1 MGLYK
6 SESGILGYRSVIRIP
21 QAIKLT
27 LVQVYNGDRFHLMPI
42 ITPAYPSMCSTHNI
56 TMSTKKIII
65 RELERGG
72 DIVDKIFTGQLQW
85 KDLFSRHTFF
95 TQGYKYY
102 LSIIAA
108 SRSKEAQLVWSGLVE
123 SKVRLLVSQLETQ
136 GSIEIAHPFNK
147 GFDRVH
153 HCGNEDEVEAV
164 SNGELQFQA
173 KNTKTEPTDLTK
185 DPKHDAAANG
195 DAENIVVPNGHS
207 EVQLNGEEKHVIYT
221 TTYYIGIELAQGRL
235 AASIQPESS
244 NILADG
250 TKKLDISYQTKHF
263 KELCT
268 EWAQYSPEMNSLNIV
283 HTRK

>member
-6 SESGILGYRSVIRIP
+6 LESGILGYRLLTRIP
-21 QAIKLT
+21 LVLKLT

-56 TMSTKKIII
+56 TMSTKKIIT

-102 LSIIAA
+102 LGIIAA

-147 GFDRVH
+147 GFDRIH
-153 HCGNEDEVEAV
+153 HCSDEDEVEAV

-173 KNTKTEPTDLTK
+173 KNIKTEPTDLAK
-185 DPKHDAAANG
+185 DPKHGAAANG
-195 DAENIVVPNGHS
+195 DAENIIVPNGHS
-207 EVQLNGEEKHVIYT
+207 EVRVNGEEKHVIYT
-221 TTYYIGIELAQGRL
+221 TTYYIGIELVQG
-235 AASIQPESS
+235 
-244 NILADG
+244 
-250 TKKLDISYQTKHF
+250 
-263 KELCT
+263 
-268 EWAQYSPEMNSLNIV
+268 W
-283 HTRK
+283 

>member
-1 MGLYK
+1 M
-6 SESGILGYRSVIRIP
+6 
-21 QAIKLT
+21 
-27 LVQVYNGDRFHLMPI
+27 QVYNGDRFHLMPI
-42 ITPAYPSMCSTHNI
+42 ITPAYPSMCATHNI

-85 KDLFSRHTFF
+85 KDLFNRHTFF

-153 HCGNEDEVEAV
+153 HCSNEDEVEAV
-164 SNGELQFQA
+164 SNGELQYQA
-173 KNTKTEPTDLTK
+173 KNIKTESTDLAN
-185 DPKHDAAANG
+185 DPKHGAAANG
-195 DAENIVVPNGHS
+195 DAENMVVPNGHS
-207 EVQLNGEEKHVIYT
+207 EVQVNGEEKHVIYT
-221 TTYYIGIELAQGRL
+221 TTYYVGIELAQG
-235 AASIQPESS
+235 
-244 NILADG
+244 
-250 TKKLDISYQTKHF
+250 
-263 KELCT
+263 
-268 EWAQYSPEMNSLNIV
+268 W
-283 HTRK
+283 